1 MAEEQSGAIG
11 AAEINQKY
19 IFVVVHKM
27 RPVVTVLADGG
38 IEFANGYTQSGGAR
52 AFWEAIARMAPPI
65 RREFELRHAS
75 FVLGFGVAIAAC
87 MLALWLGR

>member
-1 MAEEQSGAIG
+1 MAEEQCGAVVD
-11 AAEINQKY
+11 AEKY

-38 IEFANGYTQSGGAR
+38 IEFANDYNPSEGAR
-52 AFWEAIARMAPPI
+52 AFWEAVARMAPPI
-65 RREFELRHAS
+65 RRELELRNTS
-75 FVLGFGVAIAAC
+75 FVLGFGVAIVAC